1 MSNNLTNSQK
11 ILTILLPFCGGY
23 FLSYVFRSTNAVI
36 APKLINDIGLS
47 SEQLGMLTSSYL
59 LTFAL
64 FQIPLGILLDKLGP
78 RKVQI
83 YLMLI
88 AAVGAL
94 FFSQGQTLMSLTI
107 SRAIIGLGVAGCL
120 MSTFKIIT
128 LWYDKEY
135 WPMLYGICLSSGGFG
150 AIAATKPLDFTVES
164 LGWRGAFI
172 LLAIL
177 CCMVSFIIWL
187 ITPEKKLQQDQNN
200 SYEVLKNIYLSKNF
214 IRIAPLAGFTGGSA
228 LAIQGLWAGEWLRDV
243 GNLDQNETTNVL
255 LVLNISLL
263 CGMISIGFLPN
274 LLKRFNFSQ
283 INIYIFLTSLLIISQ
298 IILTFNLI
306 KNSLV
311 PWIILGVSANGA
323 ILVYSWL
330 NSKFPISYAG
340 RTSTAINL
348 SLFLCGFLLQYVIGW
363 IISFWDRLP
372 NGSYPSVAYSYAFG
386 TILVLQIICF
396 ILFFLLKNKYMSS
409 NDNKII

>member
-1 MSNNLTNSQK
+1 MSYNPTNSQK
-11 ILTILLPFCGGY
+11 IFTILLPFCGGY

-36 APKLINDIGLS
+36 APKLINEIGLS

-64 FQIPLGILLDKLGP
+64 FQIPLGILLDKFGP

-83 YLMLI
+83 YLMLV

-94 FFSQGQTLMSLTI
+94 LFSQGQTPMSLTI
-107 SRAIIGLGVAGCL
+107 ARAIIGLGVAGCL

-128 LWYDKEY
+128 LWYDKNY

-150 AIAATKPLDFTVES
+150 AIAATKPLDFTVEV

-172 LLAIL
+172 LLAVL
-177 CCMVSFIIWL
+177 CCVVSFMIWL
-187 ITPEKKLQQDQNN
+187 ITPDKKLKQDQNN
-200 SYEVLKNIYLSKNF
+200 SYQILKRIYLSKNF
-214 IRIAPLAGFTGGSA
+214 IRVAPLAGFTGGSA

-243 GNLDQNETTNVL
+243 ANLNQNETTNVL
-255 LVLNISLL
+255 LTLNISLL
-263 CGMISIGFLPN
+263 FGMISIGFLPN

-283 INIYIFLTSLLIISQ
+283 IHIYVFLTSLLIISQ
-298 IILTFNLI
+298 MFLAFNLV
-306 KNSLV
+306 NSSLV
-311 PWIILGVSANGA
+311 PWIILGASANSG

-330 NSKFPISYAG
+330 NSMFPISYAG
-340 RTSTAINL
+340 RTSTAVNL
-348 SLFLCGFLLQYVIGW
+348 SLFLCGFILQYFIGW

-372 NGSYPSVAYSYAFG
+372 NGSYPSIAYSYAFA
-386 TILVLQIICF
+386 TLLVLQIICF
-396 ILFFLLKNKYMSS
+396 ILFFLLKNKHMHT
-409 NDNKII
+409 NDDQIT

>member
-263 CGMISIGFLPN
+263 FGMISIGFLPN